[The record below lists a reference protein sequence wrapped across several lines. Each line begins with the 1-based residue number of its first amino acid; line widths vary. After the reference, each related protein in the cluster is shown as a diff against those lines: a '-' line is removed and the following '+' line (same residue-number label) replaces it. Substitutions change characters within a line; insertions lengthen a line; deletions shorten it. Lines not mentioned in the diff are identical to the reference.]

1 MRNWMFGFVL
11 AVLVTFS
18 ISPSTEAGPI
28 RRLFSGRV
36 QCGQFRSVGCC
47 GQSQGVNN
55 NFYPTPSQVQYY
67 NQQQGCSNGSCGV
80 VQGQYQTQGFGFVRQ
95 AGRIVVNNLS
105 CSGGNCQV
113 R

>member
-36 QCGQFRSVGCC
+36 QCGQSRC
-47 GQSQGVNN
+47 GQVGVNN
-55 NFYPTPSQVQYY
+55 GVYSAPAQVRYVSQP
-67 NQQQGCSNGSCGV
+67 QGCANGSCGV
-80 VQGQYQTQGFGFVRQ
+80 QTQQYQGFVRQ
-95 AGRIVVNNLS
+95 AGRVVVNNLS
-105 CSGGNCQV
+105 CSGGSCQV